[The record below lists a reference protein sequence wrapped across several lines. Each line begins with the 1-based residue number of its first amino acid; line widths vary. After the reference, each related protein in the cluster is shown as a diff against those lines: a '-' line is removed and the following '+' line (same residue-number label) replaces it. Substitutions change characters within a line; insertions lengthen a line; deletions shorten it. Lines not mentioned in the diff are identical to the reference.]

1 MAKSRGKSQGAKPRG
16 ISRAILPLFLRV
28 LRAYLLHF
36 SEQRSLYR
44 HYSNFRDERNFH
56 GALSRLL
63 SIVCRFDMV
72 DFECCSKIIASAP
85 RGKSDYLTA
94 TCEPLGVKPI
104 IFEQQRLIFII
115 DKIMSRYWVNNPQNA
130 AQMRKY
136 GILFSKFSSIAP
148 SGKVE

>member
-1 MAKSRGKSQGAKPRG
+1 MAKSQGKSQGAKPRG

-63 SIVCRFDMV
+63 SVVRRFDMV
-72 DFECCSKIIASAP
+72 DFECCSKIIAATYGW
-85 RGKSDYLTA
+85 RVKS
-94 TCEPLGVKPI
+94 I
-104 IFEQQRLIFII
+104 IFYQQRLIFII

-136 GILFSKFSSIAP
+136 GIFFSKFSSIAP